1 MINAGIKKLKIATLK
16 FLRLNSVN
24 LNMKKTATLFIIAF
38 ACLGFVY
45 FTTPSLSVEP
55 QFIPP
60 STQRTGDSS
69 KGYEYLTTGDYLK
82 SGIPYLLFVLGIPK
96 DTNNF
101 LQRSGINKTVPYD
114 YTAVKAPNGEMVVA
128 PNCLQCHAQ
137 VFDGKLVIGLGNSF
151 SDFTKQVGSTALMA
165 EKFLQNLKGD
175 NAKKYE
181 AAKNFITA
189 VKATAPGLVTS
200 VKGVN
205 LADRLAAL
213 LVAHRD
219 PVTLQWIE
227 KSTMNTHY
235 DAIPTDVPAWWMLK
249 KKNGMFY
256 NGFGRGDFGRFLM
269 ASNLLTV
276 SDTTEAAE
284 VDSHFNDV
292 LAYINSIKPPK
303 YPKEI
308 NDALA
313 AKGEKIFTA
322 SCAGCHGTYGEE
334 EKYPNLLIPESIIQT
349 DSALYTSNYSN
360 PQFVEW
366 FNKSW
371 FTKGDHPA
379 QLVPYRGYIAP
390 PLDGVWITAPYLH
403 NGSVPNLETLL
414 NSHKRPKYWQRSFTN
429 PSYNYETPG
438 WNYEEK
444 DAPGGSEVYNTTL
457 NGFGNHGH
465 TFGDRLSKKE
475 RRAVIEYLKTL

>member
-1 MINAGIKKLKIATLK
+1 MKKLVVILLVAVVG
-16 FLRLNSVN
+16 F
-24 LNMKKTATLFIIAF
+24 AF
-38 ACLGFVY
+38 TKYSLVDTDEPEAI
-45 FTTPSLSVEP
+45 PSSK
-55 QFIPP
+55 
-60 STQRTGDSS
+60 QRSGDAV

-82 SGIPYLLFVLGIPK
+82 SGIPFSLFAMGISK

-101 LQRSGINKTVPYD
+101 LKRTGVNKNIPHD
-114 YTAVKAPNGEMVVA
+114 FTAVKAPNGEMVVA

-137 VFDGKLVIGLGNSF
+137 LFEGKLVMGLGNSL
-151 SDFTKQVGSTALMA
+151 SDFTKQVGGTAIMA
-165 EKFLQNLKGD
+165 EKFLQNMKGD

-181 AAKNFITA
+181 AAKNFISSI
-189 VKATAPGLVTS
+189 KAIAPDLVTTT
-200 VKGVN
+200 KGVN

-219 PVTLQWIE
+219 PVTLQW
-227 KSTMNTHY
+227 SDNAMLATNY
-235 DAIPTDVPAWWMLK
+235 DVIPSDVPAWWLLK

-292 LAYINSIKPPK
+292 LAYLNSLEAPA
-303 YPKEI
+303 YPKPVDHTLVE
-308 NDALA
+308 
-313 AKGEKIFTA
+313 KGEKIFKAT
-322 SCAGCHGTYGEE
+322 CAGCHGTYG
-334 EKYPNLLIPESIIQT
+334 KDGRYPNLLIPESIIQT

-371 FTKGDHPA
+371 FTTGDHPA

-403 NGSVPNLETLL
+403 NGSVPDLETLL
-414 NSHKRPKYWQRSFTN
+414 DSKKRPVYWQRSFSS
-429 PSYNYETPG
+429 PAYNYEIPG
-438 WNYEEK
+438 WRYEAK
-444 DAPGGSEVYNTTL
+444 DAPGNSEVYNTTL
-457 NGFGNHGH
+457 KGFGNGGH
-465 TFGDRLSKKE
+465 TFGDKLSGKE